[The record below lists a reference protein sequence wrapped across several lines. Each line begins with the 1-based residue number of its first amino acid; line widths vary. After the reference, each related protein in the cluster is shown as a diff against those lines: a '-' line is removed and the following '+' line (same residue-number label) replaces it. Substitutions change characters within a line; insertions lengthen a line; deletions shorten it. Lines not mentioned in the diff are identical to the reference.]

1 MQEVMKNQ
9 PASSHLKSQEFDH
22 IQTDVERLTKLEQ
35 EFASLKESTQLE
47 INKVKRDVQ
56 SECEELFRNQNSTL
70 EA

>member
-35 EFASLKESTQLE
+35 EFASLKE
-47 INKVKRDVQ
+47 
-56 SECEELFRNQNSTL
+56 
-70 EA
+70 